1 MCISMDSTNIN
12 TVWWILLHTLSSIFS
27 VNSED
32 SRLVDS
38 PMDEARAIGTHIAT
52 VHVVHI
58 EL

>member
-1 MCISMDSTNIN
+1 MYTA
-12 TVWWILLHTLSSIFS
+12 TGLLHTLPSIFS

-38 PMDEARAIGTHIAT
+38 PMDEARAVSTDITT
-52 VHVVHI
+52 VHVVHK